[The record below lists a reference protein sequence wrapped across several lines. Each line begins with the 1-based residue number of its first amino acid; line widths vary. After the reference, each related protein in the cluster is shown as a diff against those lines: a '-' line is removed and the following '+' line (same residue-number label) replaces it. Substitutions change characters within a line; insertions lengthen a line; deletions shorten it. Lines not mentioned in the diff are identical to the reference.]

1 MEDYNK
7 ELDIYIWGILI
18 TLMKKFLMITITV
31 CLLAGGVNAFAYG
44 INSFT
49 VYDAQDNIVHKI
61 TAKSEVNA
69 LYLLFQESLQIA
81 ADEALFT
88 ELPKDAQVLYRYVL
102 SYNYGDD
109 EQYFSFIVYKNYPLC
124 RIPQLQEKEDIPKE
138 LTWKL
143 FKYAYEIAGKPA
155 EVKKQLSYSAKNSYI
170 RIYDD
175 KSSLLLFI
183 TGEKILDIFDTLFG
197 KDIAE
202 IEIEERNLKS
212 LFTAESVHNGREVL
226 VHYSFMDDDKIMKL
240 YLYKDT
246 KEMNITTDTGVLKVN
261 LSEEAYRILSSPKS
275 FQKEFEKRR

>member
-1 MEDYNK
+1 
-7 ELDIYIWGILI
+7 
-18 TLMKKFLMITITV
+18 MKKFLMITITV
-31 CLLAGGVNAFAYG
+31 SLLAGGVNAFAYG

-155 EVKKQLSYSAKNSYI
+155 EVKNSFLILRKILISAYMMI
-170 RIYDD
+170 RALFYY
-175 KSSLLLFI
+175 LLQGKKFWICSTHCL
-183 TGEKILDIFDTLFG
+183 EKI
-197 KDIAE
+197 
-202 IEIEERNLKS
+202 
-212 LFTAESVHNGREVL
+212 
-226 VHYSFMDDDKIMKL
+226 
-240 YLYKDT
+240 
-246 KEMNITTDTGVLKVN
+246 
-261 LSEEAYRILSSPKS
+261 SPKS
-275 FQKEFEKRR
+275 KSKKEI

>member
-1 MEDYNK
+1 
-7 ELDIYIWGILI
+7 
-18 TLMKKFLMITITV
+18 MKKFLMITITV

-44 INSFT
+44 VNSFT
-49 VYDAQDNIVHKI
+49 VYDAQDKIVHKI
-61 TAKSEVNA
+61 TDKDEINA
-69 LYLLFQESLQIA
+69 LYLLFQESLLIA
-81 ADEALFT
+81 ADEASFT
-88 ELPKDAQVLYRYVL
+88 ELPKDAQELYRYVL
-102 SYNYGDD
+102 SYNYGDND

-155 EVKKQLSYSAKNSYI
+155 EVKKLLSYSVKNSYI

-175 KSSLLLFI
+175 KNTLLLFI

-197 KDIAE
+197 EDIAE
-202 IEIEERNLKS
+202 IEPEERNLKS
-212 LFTAESVHNGREVL
+212 LFTAESIHNGREVL

-240 YLYKDT
+240 YLYKNT

>member
-1 MEDYNK
+1 
-7 ELDIYIWGILI
+7 
-18 TLMKKFLMITITV
+18 MKKFLMITITV
-31 CLLAGGVNAFAYG
+31 SLLAGGVNAFAYG

-61 TAKSEVNA
+61 TAKSEINA

-143 FKYAYEIAGKPA
+143 FKYAYEIASKPA

-275 FQKEFEKRR
+275 FQKEFEEKR